1 MPSAALEPHPATP
14 CAALRGMKVFIERN
28 GAALQ
33 LLYVLEGEL
42 TRLRIPE
49 PAAPRA
55 AERLWQHTC
64 CELFIARAGESR
76 YREFNFSP
84 SGEWAAYEFGSYRE
98 RPRVLDMPPRINVR
112 RLAQRLELEALVS
125 LKENGKL
132 LIGLSSVVE
141 EQSGA
146 LSYWAL
152 RHAPGKPDF
161 HHRDAFALELE

>member
-14 CAALRGMKVFIERN
+14 CAALRAMKASIERN

-33 LLYVLEGEL
+33 VLYVLEGEIA
-42 TRLRIPE
+42 RLRIPE
-49 PAAPRA
+49 PIAPRA

-64 CELFIARAGESR
+64 CELFVVRSGESG
-76 YREFNFSP
+76 YFEFNFSP

-98 RPRVLDMPPRINVR
+98 GRRSLDLPPQIKVR

-125 LKENGKL
+125 LKGSGKL

-141 EQSGA
+141 EESGA

-152 RHAPGKPDF
+152 RHPPGKPDF
-161 HHRDAFALELE
+161 HHRDAFAMQLE